1 MIITLASIQWIYSL
15 SLVSQEKQLQA
26 RYHNK
31 FWYMKKKTTL
41 KTGEYIV
48 MELQHLNTSI
58 VRSFLHFFFE

>member
-1 MIITLASIQWIYSL
+1 
-15 SLVSQEKQLQA
+15 
-26 RYHNK
+26 
-31 FWYMKKKTTL
+31 MKKKTTL